1 MINNSLL
8 INNNDDINLKNML
21 NEKLTPGFAL
31 RSKQKFGKRGGKR
44 LDLKV
49 IEKLKEMFLIGNIEK
64 NNKFSP
70 EDMLKNLQSCAE
82 NYEIEADNIPS
93 LQQIKSWITR
103 FNQHH
108 KKQAAEFASTS
119 SN

>member
-1 MINNSLL
+1 
-8 INNNDDINLKNML
+8 ML

-31 RSKQKFGKRGGKR
+31 RSKQKFGKMSGKR

-49 IEKLKEMFLIGNIEK
+49 IEILKEMFLTGNIEK

-70 EDMLKNLQSCAE
+70 KDMLKNLQLCAK

-93 LQQIKSWITR
+93 LQQIKPWVSK
-103 FNQHH
+103 FNQYH
-108 KKQAAEFASTS
+108 KKQVDKIASTS

>member
-1 MINNSLL
+1 MIQSFAFLNLIFDMMNNSLL
-8 INNNDDINLKNML
+8 INNNNDDINLKNML

-31 RSKQKFGKRGGKR
+31 RSKQKFGKMSGKR

-49 IEKLKEMFLIGNIEK
+49 IEILKEMFLTGNIEK

-70 EDMLKNLQSCAE
+70 EDMLKNLQLCAE

-93 LQQIKSWITR
+93 LQ
-103 FNQHH
+103 
-108 KKQAAEFASTS
+108 
-119 SN
+119 

>member
-1 MINNSLL
+1 MYEKNLL
-8 INNNDDINLKNML
+8 DERLM
-21 NEKLTPGFAL
+21 PGFAL

-49 IEKLKEMFLIGNIEK
+49 IEKLKEMFLAGNIEK
-64 NNKFSP
+64 DKKYSP
-70 EDMLKNLQSCAE
+70 EDMLKNLQACAE
-82 NYEIEADNIPS
+82 NYEIEVDNIPS
-93 LQQIKSWITR
+93 LHQIKSWISR

-108 KKQAAEFASTS
+108 KKQAAEIASTS

>member
-1 MINNSLL
+1 MIQSFALLNLIFDMINNSLL

-31 RSKQKFGKRGGKR
+31 RSKQKSGKRNGKR

-49 IEKLKEMFLIGNIEK
+49 IEILKEMFLTDNIEK

-70 EDMLKNLQSCAE
+70 EDMLKN
-82 NYEIEADNIPS
+82 
-93 LQQIKSWITR
+93 
-103 FNQHH
+103 F
-108 KKQAAEFASTS
+108 
-119 SN
+119 